1 MTTSSSTP
9 TNADFTHAVNLKAAE
24 QGLTPEVCL
33 HIMAFD
39 FDRVILDR
47 PKLKRLQERY
57 AAGLREIAGS
67 VVNGPVGGVIKE
79 VW

>member
-1 MTTSSSTP
+1 MTTSET
-9 TNADFTHAVNLKAAE
+9 TNADFTHAVNEAAAKHD
-24 QGLTPEVCL
+24 LTPEKCL

-39 FDRVILDR
+39 FERVILDR

-57 AAGLREIAGS
+57 AAGLREMAGS